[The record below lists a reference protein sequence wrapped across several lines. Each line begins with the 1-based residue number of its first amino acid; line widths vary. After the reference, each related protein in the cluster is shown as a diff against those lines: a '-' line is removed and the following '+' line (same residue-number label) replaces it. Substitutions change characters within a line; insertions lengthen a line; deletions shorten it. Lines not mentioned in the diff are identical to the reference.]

1 MLLELRRWVVPPGHQ
16 VLLRDVTWSEFELIL
31 EELGEGRAAR
41 LSYSHG
47 MLEIMTP
54 SPEHEDDKVIIGDL
68 VKIVLEELNIEFRN
82 LGSTTF
88 KNEQMDQAVEPDEC
102 FYIQHEPEIRGKR
115 RIDLSIDPP
124 PDLAIEID
132 ITARSR
138 FDNYELLGVP
148 ELWRYNGNTLEIHR
162 LQDGHYVES
171 TASLHFPQIPVQRI
185 IPQYLEQ
192 SRAIGRTV
200 AMRAFRDWLREHLA

>member
-1 MLLELRRWVVPPGHQ
+1 
-16 VLLRDVTWSEFELIL
+16 
-31 EELGEGRAAR
+31 
-41 LSYSHG
+41 
-47 MLEIMTP
+47 
-54 SPEHEDDKVIIGDL
+54 
-68 VKIVLEELNIEFRN
+68 
-82 LGSTTF
+82 
-88 KNEQMDQAVEPDEC
+88 MDQAVEPDEC

-132 ITARSR
+132 ITARTR

-171 TASLHFPQIPVQRI
+171 TASLNFPRIPVQRV

-192 SRAIGRTV
+192 SRVMGRTAV
-200 AMRAFRDWLREHLA
+200 MRAFRDWLREHLV